1 MCAASC
7 RCRHAHGQT
16 ALLERA
22 AGARMTDRRR
32 SYAGTPARGRRKR
45 GPRAPPDAETSPTT
59 GEGRMNMAVAFMV
72 GSLAY
77 PMRLTRTML
86 ADTVHPFQSATAR
99 CTAPVCITLG
109 ADDTAGERG

>member
-1 MCAASC
+1 
-7 RCRHAHGQT
+7 
-16 ALLERA
+16 
-22 AGARMTDRRR
+22 
-32 SYAGTPARGRRKR
+32 
-45 GPRAPPDAETSPTT
+45 
-59 GEGRMNMAVAFMV
+59 MNMAVAFMV

-86 ADTVHPFQSATAR
+86 ADTIHPFQSATAR